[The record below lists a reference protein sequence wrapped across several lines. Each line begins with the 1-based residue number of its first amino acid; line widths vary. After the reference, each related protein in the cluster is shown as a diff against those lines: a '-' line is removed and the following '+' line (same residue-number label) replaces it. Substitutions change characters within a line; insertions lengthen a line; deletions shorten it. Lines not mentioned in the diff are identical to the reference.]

1 MSIWITPKDLANAE
15 NEAKGL
21 PKIPINTQNILR
33 SKKLI
38 TYTKTGRHVIYKRE
52 WIEEYLERNI
62 KKAEEKAD

>member
-1 MSIWITPKDLANAE
+1 MSVWITPKDLANAE

-38 TYTKTGRHVIYKRE
+38 TYTKTGRHVVYKRE
-52 WIEEYLERNI
+52 WIETYLENNKREA
-62 KKAEEKAD
+62 KAK